1 MDLDIQPVR
10 LSLKEYKQ
18 VKQLYMRAFPK
29 YEREPWTWLLIKS
42 KYQRADFMVF
52 YDQEQFVGFAY
63 VIHSHGMHY
72 ILYLAVNDQI
82 RSQGY
87 GTRIINELC
96 RLYPEDSLA
105 LDVEQPNPQ
114 AANNQQRLRRL
125 KFYRRNGFFPTPKLF
140 KEEKVT
146 FQVLATNKKI
156 NQRKIDKAFEW
167 FSWPLGW
174 LIQ

>member
-1 MDLDIQPVR
+1 
-10 LSLKEYKQ
+10 
-18 VKQLYMRAFPK
+18 MRAFPK
-29 YEREPWTWLLIKS
+29 YEREPWMWLMLKS
-42 KYQRADFMVF
+42 KYRQADFMAF
-52 YDQEQFVGFAY
+52 YDHEQFIGFAY

-72 ILYLAVNDQI
+72 ILYLAVNDQV
-82 RSQGY
+82 RSRGY
-87 GTRIINELC
+87 GSRIINAI
-96 RLYPEDSLA
+96 RHLYPQDSLV

-114 AANNQQRLRRL
+114 AANNQQRLRRMR
-125 KFYRRNGFFPTPKLF
+125 FYKKNGFFPTPKLF

-156 NQRKIDKAFEW
+156 NQQKVDKVFEW

>member
-42 KYQRADFMVF
+42 KYQRADFMAF

-87 GTRIINELC
+87 GTRIINELR
-96 RLYPEDSLA
+96 RLYPKDSLA

-114 AANNQQRLRRL
+114 AANNQQRL
-125 KFYRRNGFFPTPKLF
+125 
-140 KEEKVT
+140 
-146 FQVLATNKKI
+146 Q
-156 NQRKIDKAFEW
+156 D
-167 FSWPLGW
+167 
-174 LIQ
+174 

>member
-1 MDLDIQPVR
+1 
-10 LSLKEYKQ
+10 
-18 VKQLYMRAFPK
+18 MRAFTK
-29 YEREPWTWLLIKS
+29 YKREPGTWLLINI
-42 KYQRADFMVF
+42 KYQRDNIMAI
-52 YDQEQFVGFAY
+52 YYHEQFVGFAY

-87 GTRIINELC
+87 GTRIINELR

-125 KFYRRNGFFPTPKLF
+125 KFYRRNGFF
-140 KEEKVT
+140 
-146 FQVLATNKKI
+146 
-156 NQRKIDKAFEW
+156 
-167 FSWPLGW
+167 
-174 LIQ
+174 

>member
-10 LSLKEYKQ
+10 LSLKEYSQ

-29 YEREPWTWLLIKS
+29 YEREPWMWLMLKS
-42 KYQRADFMVF
+42 KYRQADFMAF
-52 YDQEQFVGFAY
+52 YDHEQFIGFAY

-72 ILYLAVNDQI
+72 ILYLAVNDQV
-82 RSQGY
+82 RSRGY
-87 GTRIINELC
+87 GSRIINAI
-96 RLYPEDSLA
+96 RHLYPQDSLV

-114 AANNQQRLRRL
+114 AANNQQRLRRMR
-125 KFYRRNGFFPTPKLF
+125 FYKKNGFFPTPKLF

-156 NQRKIDKAFEW
+156 NQQKVDKVFEW

>member
-42 KYQRADFMVF
+42 KYQRADFMAF

-82 RSQGY
+82 CSQGY
-87 GTRIINELC
+87 GTRIFTLKIHLP
-96 RLYPEDSLA
+96 LMWS
-105 LDVEQPNPQ
+105 
-114 AANNQQRLRRL
+114 NQIPRRQIIS
-125 KFYRRNGFFPTPKLF
+125 NGYDDLNFIGAMAFSQLQNFSKRKKSLF
-140 KEEKVT
+140 K
-146 FQVLATNKKI
+146 F
-156 NQRKIDKAFEW
+156 
-167 FSWPLGW
+167 
-174 LIQ
+174 

>member
-10 LSLKEYKQ
+10 LSLREYKQ

-29 YEREPWTWLLIKS
+29 YEREPWTWLLVKS
-42 KYQRADFMVF
+42 KYQRAAFMAF
-52 YDQEQFVGFAY
+52 YDQKQFVGFAY

-87 GTRIINELC
+87 GTRIINELR

-156 NQRKIDKAFEW
+156 NQGKIDKAFEW

>member
-10 LSLKEYKQ
+10 LSLKEYRQ
-18 VKQLYMRAFPK
+18 IKQLYMRAFPK
-29 YEREPWTWLLIKS
+29 YEREPWPWLMLKS
-42 KYQRADFMVF
+42 KYRRADFMAF
-52 YDQEQFVGFAY
+52 YDQSQFIGFAY
-63 VIHSHGMHY
+63 VIHSHGMLY
-72 ILYLAVNDQI
+72 ILYLAVNDRV
-82 RSQGY
+82 RSHGY
-87 GTRIINELC
+87 GTRIINEI
-96 RLYPEDSLA
+96 RHRYPQDSLV

-125 KFYRRNGFFPTPKLF
+125 RFYKRNGFFPTPKLF

-156 NQRKIDKAFEW
+156 NQRKVDKVFEW

>member
-18 VKQLYMRAFPK
+18 VKQLYMRAFPQ
-29 YEREPWTWLLIKS
+29 YEREPWAWLLLKS
-42 KYQRADFMVF
+42 KYQRADFMAF
-52 YDQEQFVGFAY
+52 FDQAQFVGFAY
-63 VIHSHGMHY
+63 VIHSRGMHY
-72 ILYLAVNDQI
+72 ILYLAVNDQV
-82 RSQGY
+82 RSKGY
-87 GTRIINELC
+87 GSRIIDKL
-96 RLYPEDSLA
+96 RKLYPTESLV
-105 LDVEQPNPQ
+105 LDIEQPDPT

-125 KFYRRNGFFPTPKLF
+125 QFYRRNGFFPTTKLF

-156 NQRKIDKAFEW
+156 SQRKVDKIFEW
-167 FSWPLGW
+167 FEWPLGW

>member
-18 VKQLYMRAFPK
+18 VKQLYKRAFPK
-29 YEREPWTWLLIKS
+29 YEREPWSWLLIKS
-42 KYQRADFMVF
+42 KYQRADFMAF

-63 VIHSHGMHY
+63 VIHNHGMHY
-72 ILYLAVNDQI
+72 ILYLAVNDQV

-87 GTRIINELC
+87 GTRIINEL
-96 RLYPEDSLA
+96 RNLYPNDSLA
-105 LDVEQPNPQ
+105 LDVEQPNPH

-125 KFYRRNGFFPTPKLF
+125 RFYRRNGFFPTPKLF

-156 NQRKIDKAFEW
+156 NQQKIDKTFEW

>member
-10 LSLKEYKQ
+10 LSLKEYSQ

-29 YEREPWTWLLIKS
+29 YEREPWMWLMLKS
-42 KYQRADFMVF
+42 KYRQADFMAF
-52 YDQEQFVGFAY
+52 YDHEQFIGFAY

-72 ILYLAVNDQI
+72 ILYLAVNDQV
-82 RSQGY
+82 RSRGY
-87 GTRIINELC
+87 GSRIINAI
-96 RLYPEDSLA
+96 RHLYPQDSLV

-114 AANNQQRLRRL
+114 AANNQQRLRRMR
-125 KFYRRNGFFPTPKLF
+125 FYRKNGFFPTPKLF

-156 NQRKIDKAFEW
+156 NQQKVDKVFEW